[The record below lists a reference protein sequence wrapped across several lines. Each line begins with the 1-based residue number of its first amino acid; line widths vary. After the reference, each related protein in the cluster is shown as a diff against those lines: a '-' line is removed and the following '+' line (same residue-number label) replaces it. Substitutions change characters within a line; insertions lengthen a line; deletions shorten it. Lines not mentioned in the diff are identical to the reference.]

1 MVTVTIHHHREG
13 ALMTERGEAP
23 SLDIIVKIIEQ
34 HGCKLVDIDLHNHV
48 LNIEGPEAA
57 QVECALA
64 LDHLLN

>member
-1 MVTVTIHHHREG
+1 
-13 ALMTERGEAP
+13 MTERGEAP

>member
-1 MVTVTIHHHREG
+1 MKEG
-13 ALMTERGEAP
+13 GSTP

-34 HGCKLVDIDLHNHV
+34 HGCKLIDVDLDKHI

-64 LDHLLN
+64 LDKLLN